1 MSIDEL
7 ETVRLRLRSFSVDD
21 LDELCLIFGKAR
33 VVEHIGDGQPA
44 SREQSEFAL
53 ESMIRHYSVHGFGRL
68 AVIEK
73 VTGKLIGYGGLRS
86 LGGTPELVYLLD
98 EPYWNRG
105 LATELGCEVL
115 RHGFEELGFDKIVAM
130 TKPANWASRR
140 VLEKLKMSYEGQ
152 ANYYDCDVAFY
163 SLTSE
168 SFTLS
173 RPQTCLQRQPNLL
186 IDVPE
191 PEIR

>member
-1 MSIDEL
+1 MTTMSMGEL
-7 ETVRLRLRSFSVDD
+7 ETVRLRLRKFSLDD
-21 LDELCLIFGKAR
+21 LDDLCLIFSKAR

-98 EPYWNRG
+98 EAYWNRG

-115 RHGFEELGFDKIVAM
+115 RHGFEEWGFDKIVAM

-140 VLEKLKMSYEGQ
+140 VLEKLEMNYEGQ

-163 SLTSE
+163 SLTRE
-168 SFTLS
+168 SFTLKQ
-173 RPQTCLQRQPNLL
+173 PQTCS
-186 IDVPE
+186 
-191 PEIR
+191 